1 MKTPHEVLQEVKVA
15 GLRTLEEERKWAE
28 LKRQCQSPA
37 VLGLTWF
44 GILLF
49 ISLIGALWLYGHP
62 GDWKGLPFVPFAT
75 LLLMAPGVIV
85 AYRRRQNALLRII
98 EIEAPRL
105 FQKLKDEK
113 IA

>member
-1 MKTPHEVLQEVKVA
+1 MKTTDEVLLEVKVA
-15 GLRTLEEERKWAE
+15 RLRTQEEEKKWAE

-37 VLGLTWF
+37 VLIFTWF
-44 GILLF
+44 GIFLF
-49 ISLIGALWLYGHP
+49 LSLIGGLWLRSHP

-75 LLLMAPGVIV
+75 LLLMAPGVIF
-85 AYRRRQNALLRII
+85 AYRRRQNALLKII
-98 EIEAPRL
+98 EIEAPQL

>member
-1 MKTPHEVLQEVKVA
+1 MKTAHEVLHEVKVT

-28 LKRQCQSPA
+28 LKRQCRSPA
-37 VLGLTWF
+37 VLGFTWF

-49 ISLIGALWLYGHP
+49 MSLIGALWLRGHP

-75 LLLMAPGVIV
+75 LLLMAPAVFV
-85 AYRRRQNALLRII
+85 LYRKRHEAMLRV
-98 EIEAPRL
+98 IEAEAPQL